1 MTKYILHGGYT
12 RIKNESNKMFF
23 KEILSSFNKSV
34 KILFIFFARPEK
46 DWEMREKR
54 EKNHLKTA
62 RPDLQLNFKVAN
74 KDAATLEKQILES
87 DVIYIIGGENKPLI
101 NKLKNIKDLKDL
113 FKDKVIVGSSAGAY
127 ALSTYYYSHEA
138 KGIFDGLGI
147 LPIKTLAHY
156 SPLLENNLEELKAYK
171 EKLDTY
177 AIEETKHIVLEK

>member
-23 KEILSSFNKSV
+23 KEILLSFNKSV

-46 DWEMREKR
+46 DWETLEKR

-62 RPDLQLNFKVAN
+62 RPDLQLDLIIASN
-74 KDAATLEKQILES
+74 DIISLEKQILES

-101 NKLKNIKDLKDL
+101 NKLKNIKNLKDL
-113 FKDKVIVGSSAGAY
+113 FKDKVVVGSSAGAY
-127 ALSTYYYSHEA
+127 CLSTYYYSHEA

-156 SPLLENNLEELKAYK
+156 SPLLEKKLEELKVYK

-177 AIEETKHIVLEK
+177 AIEETKYIVLEQ